1 MTRLGNFYSGLEF
14 ALAGMMMAP
23 DFLLRVDQ
31 TLPGPHKNGLHEL
44 DGYSKATRL
53 SYFLINSTPDAEL
66 LRAAAAGELDSRRG
80 VAQEV
85 DRLIAHPPFDS
96 RASALLSDMLHFT
109 LSCRL
114 NK

>member
-44 DGYSKATRL
+44 DGYRSEEHTSELQSLMRISYAVLCLKKKKADTSSKTQTH
-53 SYFLINSTPDAEL
+53 SSTTTKMTTITNFYC
-66 LRAAAAGELDSRRG
+66 
-80 VAQEV
+80 V
-85 DRLIAHPPFDS
+85 
-96 RASALLSDMLHFT
+96 
-109 LSCRL
+109 
-114 NK
+114 